1 MEILPPPKVPIM
13 FLSEQITQLLWDDEL
28 PTPVLFVTPVAGA
41 NKSEAK
47 PIMTGPDCES
57 PETAAVAINEVQLLL
72 AEKRTSL
79 AVMRTGIAV
88 LALPLSVMGLLI
100 ATSRHYDIIH
110 VLHLMIP
117 LGAFLSG
124 LVYLG
129 TFLVLRSIKRMRHYD
144 ELIREIKLRHSL
156 VADLLD

>member
-1 MEILPPPKVPIM
+1 M
-13 FLSEQITQLLWDDEL
+13 SD
-28 PTPVLFVTPVAGA
+28 
-41 NKSEAK
+41 
-47 PIMTGPDCES
+47 PDCES

-100 ATSRHYDIIH
+100 ATSRYYDIIH

-117 LGAFLSG
+117 LGVFLAGLIYLGAFL
-124 LVYLG
+124 VI
-129 TFLVLRSIKRMRHYD
+129 RSIKRMRRYD